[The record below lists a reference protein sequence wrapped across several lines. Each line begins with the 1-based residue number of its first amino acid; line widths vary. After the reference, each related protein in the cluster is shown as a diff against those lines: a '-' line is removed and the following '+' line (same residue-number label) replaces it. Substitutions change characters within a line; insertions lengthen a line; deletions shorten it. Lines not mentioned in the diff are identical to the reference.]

1 MSALSLLV
9 VDHCMDTPVS
19 HADVSSVIRGYAA
32 NVDNDSEDDEAGTG
46 DDLDEADDELD
57 LAVSPDA
64 EDLDDDQQ
72 DKQRNDPS
80 GVADSLRSGPVVNLR
95 YCQR

>member
-1 MSALSLLV
+1 MSALSLPV
-9 VDHCMDTPVS
+9 VDHCANTPVS
-19 HADVSSVIRGYAA
+19 HADVPSVVRGYTA
-32 NVDNDSEDDEAGTG
+32 NVDDDSKDDEAGTG
-46 DDLDEADDELD
+46 DDLDKADDELD

-80 GVADSLRSGPVVNLR
+80 GVADSF
-95 YCQR
+95 